1 MHSRQHTVAPVVLA
15 ICFACIPAMAQEALR
30 TGEQTA
36 PDTLQRPNT
45 GSILFDRNLNTYNW
59 VNRAVVDTTAGAI
72 RIRFLQQYAANII
85 RLDGIPPGGRDRLHS
100 TQQTVSLAVQAP
112 VSDVLSPLVQWNSF
126 TYTDEKGTGLNNAST
141 YAVLGGAEYTLT
153 PSFFLTPLAGY
164 RWDTQAGIGDRGL
177 AYALGARLPTTD
189 IDGYLIS
196 GGGQFREDL
205 LTPRRLEDHVA
216 RIGIQKA
223 FSRFTRDSLEAGF
236 NKTRR
241 EFYAVADS
249 NIESRSEEVFS
260 FANKLDYDFDPSL
273 STSLFVAING
283 RGLQKDL
290 RNWNAIGPRDVQFDT
305 KIDEFR
311 LDTYAQAAYRS
322 ADGRA
327 GGWIRLF
334 YSERTEAHAAQR
346 PADSSPAV
354 ALRYAERNRQ
364 EQLKDNTSRRTVLSG
379 SVEVPVTMSDRISLS
394 GSAGILRYDTPSD
407 LNVEDRDELLVA
419 LSLVTSHRVSRALTL
434 DVVLDGT
441 QSHTVYL
448 LKERS
453 ANNSINRVL
462 RLSPRTTFRPVSW
475 ITSMNA
481 FEVLANYTV
490 YDFEQQLASVK
501 SFSYRQFG
509 CIDSTSIDL
518 THRLGI
524 DFFAYWKVYERGQL
538 KWSEFRERT
547 ENSAIEET
555 YALQLRFT
563 PWGRTFFAV
572 GARYFAQSRY
582 AYVAGTKA
590 LDTFLSSVGPTC
602 TILWEPGP
610 HSRIGFQGW
619 YERRRQPDGS
629 VRPLSNMTM
638 SVTLTL

>member
-1 MHSRQHTVAPVVLA
+1 MRRRQHIEASVLLA
-15 ICFACIPAMAQEALR
+15 AWLACTPGSAQDILR
-30 TGEQTA
+30 SGEQGS
-36 PDTLQRPNT
+36 PDTLQQPNT

-59 VNRAVVDTTAGAI
+59 ISRAVVDTTAGPF
-72 RIRFLQQYAANII
+72 RIHLLQQYAANIVH
-85 RLDGIPPGGRDRLHS
+85 LVGIPPGGRDRLHS
-100 TQQTVSLAVQAP
+100 TQQTVSLAVQTP
-112 VSDVLSPLVQWNSF
+112 VSDVLSPLVQWNSLV
-126 TYTDEKGTGLNNAST
+126 YTDEKGTGLNNAST
-141 YAVLGGAEYTLT
+141 YAVLGGADYALS
-153 PSFFLTPLAGY
+153 PSLMLTPLAGY
-164 RWDTQAGIGDRGL
+164 RWDTQAGISDRGL
-177 AYALGARLPTTD
+177 AYALGARLPPTEV
-189 IDGYLIS
+189 DGYLIS

-205 LTPRRLEDHVA
+205 LSPRKLEGHVA

-236 NKTRR
+236 TKNRR
-241 EFYAVADS
+241 EFYALADS
-249 NIESRSEEVFS
+249 NIESRSEQVFS
-260 FANKLDYDFDPSL
+260 FANKLEYDLDPSL
-273 STSLFVAING
+273 TTSLFVAING

-290 RNWNAIGPRDVQFDT
+290 RNWNAIGPRDLPFDT

-322 ADGRA
+322 DDGQT

-346 PADSSPAV
+346 PTDSSPAIE
-354 ALRYAERNRQ
+354 LRYAERNRQ
-364 EQLKDNTSRRTVLSG
+364 EQLKDNSSRRTVLSG
-379 SVEVPVTMSDRISLS
+379 SVDVPLTASDRVSLS
-394 GSAGILRYDTPSD
+394 GSAGILRYDTPSNQ
-407 LNVEDRDELLVA
+407 NVEDRDELLVA
-419 LSLVTSHRVSRALTL
+419 VTLATSHRISPSLTL
-434 DVVLDGT
+434 SLVLDGT

-462 RLSPRTTFRPVSW
+462 RLSPRTTFRPVPW

-524 DFFAYWKVYERGQL
+524 DFYAYWRVYERGQL

-547 ENSAIEET
+547 ENSAVEQT

-572 GARYFAQSRY
+572 GARYFGQSRY
-582 AYVAGTKA
+582 AFAGGTKE
-590 LDTFLSSVGPTC
+590 LETFLSSVGPTC
-602 TILWEPGP
+602 TILWEVGP

-638 SVTLTL
+638 SVSLTL

>member
-1 MHSRQHTVAPVVLA
+1 MHRRQPRLVPVVLA
-15 ICFACIPAMAQEALR
+15 ACLGCNLVTAQETLR
-30 TGEQTA
+30 TGEQA
-36 PDTLQRPNT
+36 PPDSLQRPNT

-59 VNRAVVDTTAGAI
+59 INRAVVDTAAGSL
-72 RIRFLQQYAANII
+72 RIRLLQQYAANII
-85 RLDGIPPGGRDRLHS
+85 HLDGIPPGGRDKLHS
-100 TQQTVSLAVQAP
+100 TQQTVSLALQAP
-112 VSDVLSPLVQWNSF
+112 VSDVLTPQVQWNSF

-141 YAVLGGAEYTLT
+141 YAVLGGAEYAIT
-153 PSFFLTPLAGY
+153 PSFLLTPLAGY

-177 AYALGARLPTTD
+177 AYALGARVPVTD
-189 IDGYLIS
+189 IDGYLIA

-205 LTPRRLEDHVA
+205 LRPRRLEDHVA

-236 NKTRR
+236 SKTRR
-241 EFYAVADS
+241 EFYALADS
-249 NIESRSEEVFS
+249 NIESRSEAVFS

-290 RNWNAIGPRDVQFDT
+290 RNWNATGPRDVQFDT
-305 KIDEFR
+305 NIDEFR
-311 LDTYAQAAYRS
+311 LDTYAQAAYRTP
-322 ADGRA
+322 DGQG
-327 GGWIRLF
+327 GGWVRLF

-346 PADSSPAV
+346 PANTSPAV
-354 ALRYAERNRQ
+354 ELRFAERNRQ
-364 EQLKDNTSRRTVLSG
+364 EQLKDNTARRTVLSG
-379 SVEVPVTMSDRISLS
+379 SVEVPVSLSDKIALS
-394 GSAGILRYDTPSD
+394 GSAGLLRYDTPSD

-419 LSLVTSHRVSRALTL
+419 LSLVTTHRISRSLTL
-434 DVVLDGT
+434 EFVLDGT

-462 RLSPRTTFRPVSW
+462 RLSPRTTFRPVPW
-475 ITSMNA
+475 LTSMNA

-509 CIDSTSIDL
+509 CIDSTSLDL

-547 ENSAIEET
+547 ENSAIEAT

-563 PWGRTFFAV
+563 PWGRSFFAV
-572 GARYFAQSRY
+572 GARYFGQSRY
-582 AYVAGTKA
+582 LYVGGTRV

-602 TILWEPGP
+602 TILWEAGP

>member
-1 MHSRQHTVAPVVLA
+1 MHPRRHTVAPVVLA
-15 ICFACIPAMAQEALR
+15 VWFASIPGMAQEILR
-30 TGEQTA
+30 AGEQGS
-36 PDTLQRPNT
+36 PDSLQRPNT
-45 GSILFDRNLNTYNW
+45 GSVLFDRNLNTYNW
-59 VNRAVVDTTAGAI
+59 IGRAVVDTSAGPI
-72 RIRFLQQYAANII
+72 RIRFIQQYAANII
-85 RLDGIPPGGRDRLHS
+85 HLDGIPPGGRDRLHS
-100 TQQTVSLAVQAP
+100 TQQTVSLAVQSP
-112 VSDVLSPLVQWNSF
+112 VSDVLTPQVQWNSLL
-126 TYTDEKGTGLNNAST
+126 YTDEKGTGLNNAST
-141 YAVLGGAEYTLT
+141 YAVLGGADYALS
-153 PSFFLTPLAGY
+153 PSLILTPLAGY
-164 RWDTQAGIGDRGL
+164 RWDTQAGIADHGL
-177 AYALGARLPTTD
+177 AYALGARLPATD

-205 LTPRRLEDHVA
+205 LSPRKLEGHVA

-223 FSRFTRDSLEAGF
+223 FTRFTRDSLEAGF

-241 EFYAVADS
+241 EFYALADS
-249 NIESRSEEVFS
+249 NIESRSEQVFS
-260 FANKLDYDFDPSL
+260 FANKLDYDLDPSL

-311 LDTYAQAAYRS
+311 LDTYAQAAYRTG
-322 ADGRA
+322 DGQG

-346 PADSSPAV
+346 PTDSSPAID
-354 ALRYAERNRQ
+354 LRYAERNRQ
-364 EQLKDNTSRRTVLSG
+364 EQIKDNTSRRTVLSG
-379 SVEVPVTMSDRISLS
+379 SVDVPLTLSDRVSLS

-407 LNVEDRDELLVA
+407 FNVEDRDELLVA
-419 LSLVTSHRVSRALTL
+419 ITLATSHRISRALTL
-434 DVVLDGT
+434 DIVLDGT

-462 RLSPRTTFRPVSW
+462 RLSPRTTFRPVPW
-475 ITSMNA
+475 ITSVNA

-509 CIDSTSIDL
+509 CIDSTSFDL

-524 DFFAYWKVYERGQL
+524 DLFAYWRVYERGQL

-547 ENSAIEET
+547 ENTAIEQT

-572 GARYFAQSRY
+572 GARYFGQSRY
-582 AYVAGTKA
+582 AYARGTKE

-602 TILWEPGP
+602 TILWETGP
-610 HSRIGFQGW
+610 HSRISFQGW

-638 SVTLTL
+638 SVSLTL